1 LGEVGIGTVKQSVDD
16 NAAVEVM
23 EDEILVM
30 PGLYQGAVRFAVF
43 ADVIVVDGVE
53 VGFVIRKTLMD
64 YTDVE
69 MV

>member
-1 LGEVGIGTVKQSVDD
+1 
-16 NAAVEVM
+16 M

-53 VGFVIRKTLMD
+53 VGFVIRKTSMD